1 MDNEKEVELHEE
13 KQSNKKKIT
22 IKILVISLVVLVAGF
37 IFMCALPFLG
47 FVAMILYNM
56 FIDIPSKPKV
66 KQGEFPFE
74 LVYEYKGEQVTITDT
89 IVCEYDGYSFS
100 IEGGNSRDW
109 TCEFKNNE
117 DYGLYYVDIENEPDL
132 YIMVPDAPDYYM
144 GDKEY
149 DKDDAAPFIR
159 YVDEETGTYYEEK
172 EKIDVVDIEIIEWN
186 PSEPLKGNIK

>member
-13 KQSNKKKIT
+13 KQSNKKKKI

-37 IFMCALPFLG
+37 IFICALPFLG
-47 FVAMILYNM
+47 FIAMVLYNM

-66 KQGEFPFE
+66 KNGEFPFE

-100 IEGGNSRDW
+100 LEGGNSRDW

-117 DYGLYYVDIENEPDL
+117 DYGLYYVDMENEPDL